1 MLLTFIFLKTKY
13 RFRKIAGVI
22 VCVAGLVM
30 VVFSDV
36 HSGDRSG
43 KILAFAAFSYTS
55 SDLLIKVVIVKV
67 VLALLCLL
75 FNTFWLIFIIMNFDQ
90 Y

>member
-36 HSGDRSG
+36 HSSDRSG
-43 KILAFAAFSYTS
+43 KVLA
-55 SDLLIKVVIVKV
+55 LLHFLALLLMHIRVVIVKL
-67 VLALLCLL
+67 VLPLLLCLPL
-75 FNTFWLIFIIMNFDQ
+75 TFC
-90 Y
+90 

>member
-75 FNTFWLIFIIMNFDQ
+75 LTFWLIFIIMNFDQ